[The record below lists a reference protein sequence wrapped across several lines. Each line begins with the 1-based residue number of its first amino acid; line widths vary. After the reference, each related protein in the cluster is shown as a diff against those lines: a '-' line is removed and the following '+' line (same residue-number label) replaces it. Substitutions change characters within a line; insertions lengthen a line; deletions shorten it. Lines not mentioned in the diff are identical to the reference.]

1 MENPEPEKKG
11 PLQGRN
17 RRGKRPNA
25 ERMGK
30 IGNGDRSRKKIAKI
44 ECNYPQFSFMP
55 EYL

>member
-30 IGNGDRSRKKIAKI
+30 IGNGDRSRKKNSK
-44 ECNYPQFSFMP
+44 N
-55 EYL
+55 